1 MNIYTVRDNLIRTIE
16 GKQAYL
22 EEICEARKV
31 ASMAE
36 DISLF
41 ATQEFLKENIRE
53 LSVILKDVTECCT
66 IATEDAWLRNPD
78 RSGGQFTQDEIDN
91 HGRWV

>member
-22 EEICEARKV
+22 EEVVEARKV
-31 ASMAE
+31 ATMAE

-41 ATQEFLKENIRE
+41 ATQEFLKENIAE
-53 LSVILKDVTECCT
+53 LIRILKDITECCT
-66 IATEDAWLRNPD
+66 IATEQSWLGVD
-78 RSGGQFTQDEIDN
+78 RQGGI
-91 HGRWV
+91 

>member
-36 DISLF
+36 D
-41 ATQEFLKENIRE
+41 
-53 LSVILKDVTECCT
+53 LS
-66 IATEDAWLRNPD
+66 
-78 RSGGQFTQDEIDN
+78 
-91 HGRWV
+91 